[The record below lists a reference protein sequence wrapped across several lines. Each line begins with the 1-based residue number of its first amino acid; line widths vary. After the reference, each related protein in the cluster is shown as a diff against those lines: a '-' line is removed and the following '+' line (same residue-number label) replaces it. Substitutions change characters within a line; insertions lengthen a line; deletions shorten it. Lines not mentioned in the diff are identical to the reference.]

1 MANPGKF
8 QIMFLESNID
18 NRKITFMTESNRVK
32 SRSEVKLLNITTDDK
47 LSFTTH
53 IENSC
58 STASNY
64 LRALARIHKSIS
76 FEQAKYLSKVYIMS
90 TFTYCPLT
98 WMFCSKTANNL
109 INKIYKRSLRV
120 IYEMEDANFEDLLIE
135 DSSWNIHENN
145 IHTFLIEIH
154 KSLNRIS
161 LPTMQ
166 EFFHLKVIP
175 YSLRNKNLLRLP
187 KTNISRYGKETLC
200 FKESITWNTVPN
212 RYKNLTSL
220 DKFKQQI
227 KMWKQTTCTCKL
239 CKAYSTFILK
249 STLIL
254 YFLLKLV
261 FISYFTVTIC

>member
-1 MANPGKF
+1 
-8 QIMFLESNID
+8 
-18 NRKITFMTESNRVK
+18 
-32 SRSEVKLLNITTDDK
+32 
-47 LSFTTH
+47 
-53 IENSC
+53 
-58 STASNY
+58 
-64 LRALARIHKSIS
+64 
-76 FEQAKYLSKVYIMS
+76 MS

-109 INKIYKRSLRV
+109 IKKIHKRSLRV

-145 IHTFLIEIH
+145 IHTFLIEIQ

-161 LPTMQ
+161 LPIMQ
-166 EFFHLKVIP
+166 EFFDLKVIP

-187 KTNISRYGKETLC
+187 KTNISLYGKETLC
-200 FKESITWNTVPN
+200 FKGSITWNTVPN

-220 DKFKQQI
+220 DKFNQQI

-239 CKAYSTFILK
+239 CKACEMFILK
-249 STLIL
+249 SMLIL